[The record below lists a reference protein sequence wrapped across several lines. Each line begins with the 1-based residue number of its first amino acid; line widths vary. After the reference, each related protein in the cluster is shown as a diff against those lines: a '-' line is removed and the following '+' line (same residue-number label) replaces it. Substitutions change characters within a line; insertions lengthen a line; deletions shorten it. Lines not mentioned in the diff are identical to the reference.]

1 MPFFFYFGGIRDEV
15 EEFRARS
22 FSRQGFSKE
31 TRLDTRIKTHHFGV
45 NTLCLYFGARLV
57 KLEICCDL

>member
-1 MPFFFYFGGIRDEV
+1 M
-15 EEFRARS
+15 EEFHARS
-22 FSRQGFSKE
+22 FSRHGFSKE
-31 TRLDTRIKTHHFGV
+31 TRLDTRIKTHYFGV

>member
-1 MPFFFYFGGIRDEV
+1 MSFFFFFEGIRDEV